1 MAVPKKKRY
10 FQQRGNRRNLFI
22 KNILLTKLL
31 LRLRFYN
38 FYFINKKIKSSKNIK
53 NTNTKQFVL

>member
-31 LRLRFYN
+31 VRLRFYN

>member
-22 KNILLTKLL
+22 KNLLLTKLL
-31 LRLRFYN
+31 IRLRFFN
-38 FYFINKKIKSSKNIK
+38 FCFINKKIKKIKKGNKNFI
-53 NTNTKQFVL
+53 L

>member
-53 NTNTKQFVL
+53 NTNTKKFVL